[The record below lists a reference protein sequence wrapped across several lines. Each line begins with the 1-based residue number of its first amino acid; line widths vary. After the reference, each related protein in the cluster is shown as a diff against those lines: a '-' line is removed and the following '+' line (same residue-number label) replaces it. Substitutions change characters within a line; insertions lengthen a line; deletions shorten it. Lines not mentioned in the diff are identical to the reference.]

1 MRLDRIELSGFKSF
15 AAPTV
20 LHLKSELVS
29 IVGPNG
35 CGKSNVID
43 AVRWVMGES
52 SAKNL
57 RGESMTDVIFNGSTS
72 RKPVGQASVEL
83 VFNNEDG
90 SLGGEYA
97 SYATIAIRREVT
109 RDGQS
114 SYFLNGTKCRRRD
127 IVEVFLGT
135 GLGPRSYSIIEQG
148 MISRVIEAKPEDLRS
163 FFEEAAGVSIYK
175 KRRHETEL
183 RLRNTT
189 ENLARISD
197 LLQEQGKNLEKL
209 KRQANGARKYKEF
222 EVAKGVVEGQLIA
235 LRWQRYDADLSQ
247 HATTIREQA
256 VLLEQK
262 LAQKASI
269 ENELETTRVL
279 QEEKADVL
287 DNVQGRYYEFGTQIA
302 RVEQN
307 IQNQKE
313 RQAALESD
321 LAQVQSN
328 ILEITQQQST
338 DSNELRE
345 CNANLEKIIPEYE
358 AAKDQLEQA
367 DLLYSELQE
376 NYETWNQ
383 NWNDFSEQAANS
395 QHQTGLCKQQ
405 LEQITR
411 DTNEVSGKIKQLEKE
426 DSGLDNVLLK
436 DKANLLAEQTIA
448 LEEREQAINE
458 LLSEHKAI
466 LQTLKAELA
475 VITKQ
480 HDQYK
485 NQIQQLTGKQAS
497 LEALQQ
503 AALNKDD
510 HRLEQWLK
518 QNNLLDKQRLAETF
532 KVMPGYEM
540 AVEVVLADY
549 LQAIYLEN
557 QPDELLELLKQVS
570 DVDVSCVYN
579 LQAKNNSPVNANPNA
594 KTLASCLQSELDLSN
609 VFGNILIVED
619 SEQAIALLPS
629 LQEHQSVVT
638 KDGIWLSKSWLR
650 VRKQQDP
657 KRQVL
662 TRANQLESI
671 AQELAQAIASLEE
684 VTQMIAVKQA
694 ALRQSEDEIA
704 SLQRQQQDLNS
715 ELRSIVSQH
724 SGLKARLEQ
733 IEARKSRIQKEIT
746 EYKERLDNN
755 SAQEHELRLKLEFSI
770 ENMAEFENNKENL
783 LEEKQELFSQLQD
796 AKRRLNEQQ
805 AVFHNLE
812 LQKQKF
818 SNTQEAIINAVS
830 RVNDQ
835 LAKLRER
842 AQQLT
847 QQIASNATPD
857 NDLSSKLEELLSQR
871 YEVEE
876 ELSLARQEMET
887 TDLLIKNLE
896 KSRNQHDS
904 QALKIREDLDQ
915 ARLAWQAIKTRKETI
930 DEQLEKLSLNIEE
943 LIAILPGDLDEYKLV
958 LELSDLDDSINKL
971 GPINLA
977 AIEEYDSELE
987 REQYLNSQHNDLREA
1002 LETLE
1007 NAIKKID
1014 KETKQKFKET
1024 FDIVHNNF
1032 TILFP
1037 KLFGGG
1043 KASLELVGE
1052 DLLSAGIAV
1061 TAMPPGK
1068 KNASIHLLS
1077 GGEKAL
1083 TAISLVFS
1091 IFQINPS
1098 PFCMLDE
1105 VDAPLDDSNVGRL
1118 CKLLQHMSDKV
1129 QFIFITHNKLT
1140 MEISKQLVGVT
1151 MKEPGV
1157 SRLVTVDINEAME
1170 MAVV

>member
-97 SYATIAIRREVT
+97 SYASIAIRREVT
-109 RDGQS
+109 RDAQS
-114 SYFLNGTKCRRRD
+114 NYYLNGTKCRRRD
-127 IVEVFLGT
+127 IIDVFLGT

-148 MISRVIEAKPEDLRS
+148 MISRIIDAKPEDLRA
-163 FFEEAAGVSIYK
+163 FFEEAAGISIYK

-183 RLRNTT
+183 RLRNTN

-209 KRQANGARKYKEF
+209 KRQASSAHKYKELDASKTIF
-222 EVAKGVVEGQLIA
+222 EGQLIA
-235 LRWQRYDADLSQ
+235 LRWQHYDSDLTQ
-247 HATTIREQA
+247 YAETIREQA

-262 LAQKASI
+262 LAQKASM
-269 ENELETTRVL
+269 ENQLETTRVV
-279 QEEKADVL
+279 QEEKADLL
-287 DNVQGRYYEFGTQIA
+287 DNVQSRYYEFGSQIA

-313 RQAALESD
+313 RQASLEHD
-321 LAQVQSN
+321 LAQVQNN
-328 ILEITQQQST
+328 ILEITQQQSM

-345 CNANLEKIIPEYE
+345 CTANLEKIVPEYE
-358 AAKDQLEQA
+358 VAREQREQA
-367 DLLYSELQE
+367 DLLYTDLQDH
-376 NYETWNQ
+376 YESWNEE
-383 NWNDFSEQAANS
+383 WNEFTEQSANS
-395 QHQTGLCKQQ
+395 QHQTELCKQQ
-405 LEQITR
+405 LEQIAK
-411 DTNEVSGKIKQLEKE
+411 DTNEVSFKINQLEKE

-436 DKANLLAEQTIA
+436 DKANQLEAQIAE

-458 LLSEHKAI
+458 LLQQHKAI
-466 LQTLKAELA
+466 LQSLKEELTIL
-475 VITKQ
+475 VKQ
-480 HDQYK
+480 HDQCK

-510 HRLEQWLK
+510 ERLEQWLK
-518 QNNLLDKQRLAETF
+518 HNNMLDHKHLAETF
-532 KVMPGYEM
+532 KVVPGYET

-549 LQAIYLEN
+549 LQAIYLVD
-557 QPDELLELLKQVS
+557 QPQDLLAMLAQVTDI
-570 DVDVSCVYN
+570 DVNCVYN
-579 LQAKNNSPVNANPNA
+579 LQDKKSSVANNTNA
-594 KTLASCLQSELDLSN
+594 KTLSSCLETELDLSN
-609 VFGNILIVED
+609 IFGNILVVD
-619 SEQAIALLPS
+619 NAEQAIGLLDS
-629 LQEHQSVVT
+629 LQDNQSVVT
-638 KDGIWLSKSWLR
+638 KDGIWLSSSWLR

-657 KRQVL
+657 KRQILV
-662 TRANQLESI
+662 RANQLELINKELLTAHAALEEI
-671 AQELAQAIASLEE
+671 AQVIYLKESELR
-684 VTQMIAVKQA
+684 K
-694 ALRQSEDEIA
+694 SEDEIN

-715 ELRSIVSQH
+715 DLRSVLSQY
-724 SGLKARLEQ
+724 SALKARLEQ
-733 IEARKSRIQKEIT
+733 IEARKSRIQKEIV
-746 EYKERLDNN
+746 EYKERLEGN
-755 SAQEHELRLKLEFSI
+755 SGKEHELRTKLEFAI
-770 ENMAEFENNKENL
+770 EHMAQFENNKENL
-783 LEEKQELFSQLQD
+783 LEKKQEMLGKLHD

-805 AVFHNLE
+805 AIFHNLE
-812 LQKQKF
+812 LQKQKY
-818 SNTQEAIINAVS
+818 SNAQEAIINAVS

-842 AQQLT
+842 AEQLL
-847 QQIASNATPD
+847 QQIQANSTPD
-857 NDLSSKLEELLSQR
+857 NDLAAKLEELLSKR

-876 ELSLARQEMET
+876 ELSLARQEVEAA
-887 TDLLIKNLE
+887 DLLIKDLE
-896 KSRNQHDS
+896 KSRNQYDN
-904 QALKIREDLDQ
+904 QALKVREVLDQ
-915 ARLAWQAIKTRKETI
+915 ARLSWQAIKTRKETI
-930 DEQLEKLSLNIEE
+930 DEQLEKLSLNIQE
-943 LIAILPGDLDEYKLV
+943 LIAALPDNIDEQALV
-958 LELSDLDDSINKL
+958 AQIAELEQAVDKL

-977 AIEEYDSELE
+977 AIEEYDSELA
-987 REQYLNSQHNDLREA
+987 REQYLASQHNDLREA
-1002 LETLE
+1002 LDTLE

-1014 KETKQKFKET
+1014 KETKQKFKDT
-1024 FDIVHNNF
+1024 FDIIQNNF
-1032 TILFP
+1032 TNLFP

-1043 KASLELVGE
+1043 KAALELIGD
-1052 DLLSAGIAV
+1052 DLLSSGISI

-1068 KNASIHLLS
+1068 KNSSIQLLS

-1091 IFQINPS
+1091 IFQLNPS

-1118 CKLLQHMSDKV
+1118 CRLLQHMSDKV

-1157 SRLVTVDINEAME
+1157 SRLVTVDIAEAME
-1170 MAVV
+1170 LVEV